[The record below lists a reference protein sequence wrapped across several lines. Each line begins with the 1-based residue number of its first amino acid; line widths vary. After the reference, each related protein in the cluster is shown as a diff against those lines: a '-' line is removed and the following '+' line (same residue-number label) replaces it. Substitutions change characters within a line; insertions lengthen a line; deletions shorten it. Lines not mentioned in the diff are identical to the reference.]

1 MFDFDKWQE
10 IWNTVQQ
17 NKLRTFLTA
26 FSVAWGIFILVVLLG
41 FGTGLQRGVEADF
54 ASDATNSIWMRSGQ
68 TSMPY
73 RGMKAGRN
81 ITMSNADFDKIRTS
95 ISGIEFAAA
104 RFFCYGEFTVRYGKR
119 FSSFNVLGITPEHMQ
134 LESQNPVS
142 GRYINDLDLLERRKV
157 AILGTKVVETLFPEG
172 ANPIGE
178 WIDVRGILYKVVGIY
193 DDQGGEGELDRIFIP
208 LSTAQLAYNGTDDV
222 HQIMFTVGTAGVK
235 ESQAMA
241 RQAAEL
247 LAEKYRFD
255 PEDKR
260 ALFIW
265 NNVENYQ
272 RFVNLFAGI
281 QVFLWIVGI
290 GTIVAGIVG
299 VSNIMLI
306 VVKDRTREIGIRKAI
321 GARPASIVGL
331 FLQESIAITMLAGY
345 GGLISGIGIIE
356 LISWSL
362 VEFQVEAPFFSNP
375 EIDLTTAF
383 AATMLLVLAGALAG
397 YFPARKAV
405 KVNPIEALREE

>member
-1 MFDFDKWQE
+1 
-10 IWNTVQQ
+10 
-17 NKLRTFLTA
+17 
-26 FSVAWGIFILVVLLG
+26 
-41 FGTGLQRGVEADF
+41 
-54 ASDATNSIWMRSGQ
+54 
-68 TSMPY
+68 
-73 RGMKAGRN
+73 
-81 ITMSNADFDKIRTS
+81 
-95 ISGIEFAAA
+95 
-104 RFFCYGEFTVRYGKR
+104 
-119 FSSFNVLGITPEHMQ
+119 
-134 LESQNPVS
+134 
-142 GRYINDLDLLERRKV
+142 
-157 AILGTKVVETLFPEG
+157 
-172 ANPIGE
+172 
-178 WIDVRGILYKVVGIY
+178 
-193 DDQGGEGELDRIFIP
+193 
-208 LSTAQLAYNGTDDV
+208 
-222 HQIMFTVGTAGVK
+222 MFTVGTAGVK